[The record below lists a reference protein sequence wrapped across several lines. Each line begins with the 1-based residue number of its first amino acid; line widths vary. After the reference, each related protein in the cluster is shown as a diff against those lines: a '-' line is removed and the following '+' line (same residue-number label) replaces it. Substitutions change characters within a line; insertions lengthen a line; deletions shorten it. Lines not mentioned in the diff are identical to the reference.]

1 MNSKIV
7 LFKSTIIIMHL
18 LAVVLVLLPFITM
31 MVYTKEQPWKYGF
44 TFIEANFKAALF
56 VSFAFSFFIVGY
68 NAITFETLHLHDL
81 SSYLKAK
88 QVKSIGINK
97 NFQEIQAEVLADI
110 KQLRWKVK
118 SETPEKILLYAK
130 NQYFTADNLEIR
142 LANNQLKITS
152 KPFVPI
158 FFIDFGRNHRHLTT
172 VENIIRKK
180 L

>member
-97 NFQEIQAEVLADI
+97 NG
-110 KQLRWKVK
+110 
-118 SETPEKILLYAK
+118 
-130 NQYFTADNLEIR
+130 
-142 LANNQLKITS
+142 NNYI
-152 KPFVPI
+152 
-158 FFIDFGRNHRHLTT
+158 GN
-172 VENIIRKK
+172 
-180 L
+180 